1 MPENRGGHLEATSGL
16 LRWAHPSAWHRV
28 PHHPC
33 MCHPGRHTDWLA
45 RFLAR
50 RTRVPRLQPD
60 SPLHLWPPS
69 VRNEST
75 SPPCVTNTGSLL
87 GLCSWL
93 STLRRT
99 RGVAPR
105 FSEDGIL
112 IPASEVPVSGS
123 QTPDATVHL
132 VGAVMVNL
140 VGAIPRVQELFELPV
155 IVGGLAVMSRLGNA
169 YRVTQDLD
177 ALRRRLEGAASSLE
191 VLRAAGATD
200 INEIGGLVPTER
212 GDVRVDLLEARHN
225 DLDREFTDPTDRLEA
240 MAHQWTL
247 DTATP
252 MHIVATTIDPSS
264 RRGDAGPVIDRTQ
277 AVALVARPG
286 PLVAM
291 KLKAS
296 IDRTTVKEATD
307 LLDVIRLVTDPAT
320 AGFVLAEFKEA
331 DAQLVED
338 VAAHAHLKF
347 RKNVLRT
354 RRIIRDLGPQAVDA
368 EFIDGAADFLEGALW
383 GR

>member
-1 MPENRGGHLEATSGL
+1 
-16 LRWAHPSAWHRV
+16 
-28 PHHPC
+28 
-33 MCHPGRHTDWLA
+33 
-45 RFLAR
+45 
-50 RTRVPRLQPD
+50 
-60 SPLHLWPPS
+60 
-69 VRNEST
+69 
-75 SPPCVTNTGSLL
+75 
-87 GLCSWL
+87 
-93 STLRRT
+93 
-99 RGVAPR
+99 
-105 FSEDGIL
+105 
-112 IPASEVPVSGS
+112 VSGN
-123 QTPDATVHL
+123 QTPAARVHL

-191 VLRAAGATD
+191 VLRAAGAKE

-225 DLDREFTDPTDRLEA
+225 HLDREFTDPTDRLEA
-240 MAHQWTL
+240 MAHEWTL

-252 MHIVATTIDPSS
+252 MNIVATSIDLSS
-264 RRGDAGPVIDRTQ
+264 LRGDAGPTIDQTQ

-320 AGFVLAEFKEA
+320 AGFVLAEFEEA

-347 RKNVLRT
+347 RTNVLRT

-368 EFIDGAADFLEGALW
+368 DFIDGAADFLEGVLQ
-383 GR
+383 RR